1 MEMEDREKPG
11 EALTVEYRASLSSGP
26 RWSAVRLPR
35 FLPLSKSAPR
45 ELLV

>member
-26 RWSAVRLPR
+26 RWSAVCLPR

>member
-11 EALTVEYRASLSSGP
+11 EAIAVEYRASLSSGP
-26 RWSAVRLPR
+26 RWSAVCLSR
-35 FLPLSKSAPR
+35 FLPLSKFTPR